1 MAGHTPDEGAGLK
14 TLVYRW
20 GNNARRRELKGRP
33 CTVVARGSM
42 GTVLLRFTD
51 TGELVTTSWRAAW

>member
-1 MAGHTPDEGAGLK
+1 
-14 TLVYRW
+14 VYRW